1 MSAHVATI
9 RAAILAKLQAV
20 PGIGLVYDRERYAK
34 EESQFR
40 KLYTLG
46 VEINGEDTDVLHGW
60 WFRRT
65 QSLERS
71 LGVGRNLDIS
81 TWTIRGYLGFDD
93 ARNTEHEFE
102 ALIEAMRD
110 AFRADPTLGG
120 AAEQSPLRDSN
131 NQDGL
136 QLAETSPV
144 WLAGALCHSAVLTLT
159 TWSYL

>member
-34 EESQFR
+34 EERAFR
-40 KLYTLG
+40 DLYTQA
-46 VEINGEDTDVLHGW
+46 VEINGEDADVVHGW

-65 QSLERS
+65 ASIERS

-81 TWTIRGYLGFDD
+81 TWAIRGYLGFDD

-120 AAEQSPLRDSN
+120 ATEQSPLRDSN

-136 QLAETSPV
+136 QLVETSPV
-144 WLAGALCHSAVLTLT
+144 MLAGVLCHSAVLTFT